1 MIDIYNR
8 LSSDQN
14 YKRQVETEDE
24 VEMILS
30 QVKMILGTKPG
41 DVLGTPYFG
50 VNIKKYLFNLSY
62 NQAEMTKIIREGIL
76 SSIQYDKSRYNVDVS
91 IDFGKDRNNYSDYA
105 VINVTINQIKRLG
118 VLISQ

>member
-14 YKRQVETEDE
+14 YKRQIETEDE
-24 VEMILS
+24 IEMILS

-41 DVLGTPYFG
+41 DVLGAPYFG

-62 NQAEMTKIIREGIL
+62 SQAEMTKIIREGIL
-76 SSIQYDKSRYNVDVS
+76 SSIQYDKNRYTVDVS

>member
-41 DVLGTPYFG
+41 DVLGAPYFG

-76 SSIQYDKSRYNVDVS
+76 SSIQYDKNRYNVDVS

-118 VLISQ
+118 VLVSQ

>member
-41 DVLGTPYFG
+41 DVLGAPYFG

-62 NQAEMTKIIREGIL
+62 SQEEMTKIIREGIL
-76 SSIQYDKSRYNVDVS
+76 SSIQYDKNRYNVDVS

-118 VLISQ
+118 VLVSQ

>member
-41 DVLGTPYFG
+41 DVLGAPYFG

-118 VLISQ
+118 VLVSQ

>member
-24 VEMILS
+24 IEMILS

-41 DVLGTPYFG
+41 DVLGAPYFG

-62 NQAEMTKIIREGIL
+62 SQEEMTKIIREGIL
-76 SSIQYDKSRYNVDVS
+76 SSIQYDKNRYNVDVS

-118 VLISQ
+118 VLVSQ

>member
-41 DVLGTPYFG
+41 DVLGAPYFG

-62 NQAEMTKIIREGIL
+62 SQAEMTKIIREGIL
-76 SSIQYDKSRYNVDVS
+76 SSIQYDKNRYNVDVS

-118 VLISQ
+118 VLVSQ

>member
-14 YKRQVETEDE
+14 YKRQIETEDE

-41 DVLGTPYFG
+41 DVLGAPYFG

-62 NQAEMTKIIREGIL
+62 SQEEMTKIIREGIL
-76 SSIQYDKSRYNVDVS
+76 SSIQYDKNRYSVDVS

>member
-41 DVLGTPYFG
+41 DVLGAPYFG

-62 NQAEMTKIIREGIL
+62 SQEEMTKIIREGIL
-76 SSIQYDKSRYNVDVS
+76 SSIQYDKNRYTVDVS

>member
-41 DVLGTPYFG
+41 DVLGAPYFG

-62 NQAEMTKIIREGIL
+62 SQEEMTKIIREGIL
-76 SSIQYDKSRYNVDVS
+76 SSIQYDKNRYNVDVS

>member
-41 DVLGTPYFG
+41 DVLGAPYFG
-50 VNIKKYLFNLSY
+50 LNIKKYLFNLSY
-62 NQAEMTKIIREGIL
+62 SQEEMTKIIREGIL
-76 SSIQYDKSRYNVDVS
+76 SSIQYDKNRYNVDVS

-118 VLISQ
+118 VLVSQ

>member
-41 DVLGTPYFG
+41 DVLGAPYFG

-62 NQAEMTKIIREGIL
+62 SQAEMTKIIREGIL
-76 SSIQYDKSRYNVDVS
+76 SSIQYDKNRYNVDVS

-105 VINVTINQIKRLG
+105 VINITINQIKRLG

>member
-41 DVLGTPYFG
+41 DVLGAPYFG

-62 NQAEMTKIIREGIL
+62 SQEEMTKIIREGIL
-76 SSIQYDKSRYNVDVS
+76 SSIQYDKNRYQVDVS

>member
-41 DVLGTPYFG
+41 DVLGAPYFG

-105 VINVTINQIKRLG
+105 VINVAINQIKRLG

>member
-41 DVLGTPYFG
+41 DVLGAPYFG

-62 NQAEMTKIIREGIL
+62 SQAEMTKIIREGIL
-76 SSIQYDKSRYNVDVS
+76 SSIQYDKNRYNVDVS

>member
-41 DVLGTPYFG
+41 DVLGAPYFG